1 MTKDAVIELIAREMQ
16 CSIEDITLNTKL
28 NELGVDSLKAIVILS
43 VLEDQF
49 KIEIPNEA
57 MESISTVGD
66 IVAKVDALRPKNP
79 SE

>member
-1 MTKDAVIELIAREMQ
+1 MTKDAVIKLIAQEMN
-16 CSIEDITLNTKL
+16 CSPHDITLQTKL
-28 NELGVDSLKAIVILS
+28 TDLGVDSLKAIVILS

-79 SE
+79 S

>member
-28 NELGVDSLKAIVILS
+28 NELGIDSLKAIVILS

-49 KIEIPNEA
+49 QIEIPNEA

-66 IVAKVDALRPKNP
+66 IVAKVDALRSKNP
-79 SE
+79 S